1 MKVGDLEASIP
12 LDSLSNELGI
22 ESDSDDGKLLEVV
35 IKSLRFVKDIRPA
48 DTIPRE
54 ILDGTASWSV
64 EDRHREIARNRL
76 MAQIAFWLTG
86 DEDVITDHSELQ
98 DIVNGPDMKDRI
110 NKGVE
115 GIAERLGMGK
125 GRRQEVIDLIER
137 LARELAYIEAL
148 RESFMRAH
156 AIQSKLATVQVM
168 YRGDRQFTDEVQR
181 AKILIEK
188 PINDFSLLFDQVD
201 GQTGE
206 ILTLLKSYDQ
216 QITFICEMRDE
227 LHQNLMIWE
236 EIIEQWD
243 INLNERSKQARAVV
257 QSTYRFVAS
266 NFPQVQDWF

>member
-1 MKVGDLEASIP
+1 
-12 LDSLSNELGI
+12 
-22 ESDSDDGKLLEVV
+22 
-35 IKSLRFVKDIRPA
+35 
-48 DTIPRE
+48 
-54 ILDGTASWSV
+54 
-64 EDRHREIARNRL
+64 
-76 MAQIAFWLTG
+76 
-86 DEDVITDHSELQ
+86 
-98 DIVNGPDMKDRI
+98 
-110 NKGVE
+110 
-115 GIAERLGMGK
+115 
-125 GRRQEVIDLIER
+125 
-137 LARELAYIEAL
+137 
-148 RESFMRAH
+148 
-156 AIQSKLATVQVM
+156 M

-216 QITFICEMRDE
+216 QITFIREMRDE